1 MQKTTRTLTQ
11 MRQDAR
17 RIFGVGIAA
26 VDPIEAVKRHLH
38 RRDGI
43 LEIDQQLYELSQY
56 HRVHVIGAGKA
67 CARMALA
74 IQQTLGDSLAGGVVI
89 VKYGYSVPL
98 SKVTLIEAGHPLPDA
113 AGVEGAKRV
122 IETLEEAGKSDLVF
136 FLISGGGSAL
146 LPSPADGLTL
156 EDKQR
161 TTQILLDCGATIH
174 EINSVRK
181 HISKV
186 KGGRLARLAYP
197 ATVVS
202 LILSDVIGDSLES
215 IASGPTVPD
224 PSTFS
229 DCLRIIER
237 YELQEKIPP
246 AVRAF
251 LERGAD
257 GDIEETPK
265 AGDPAFKKVQNVLI
279 GSNRLALEAARKQAS
294 DLGYNTLLLSSL
306 IEGESRV
313 VAAVHAAIGKEISL
327 SGTPVARPACVIS
340 GGETTVAVH
349 GTGLGG
355 RNQEFALAAA
365 VQIDGMKDIVI
376 LSGGTDGTDG
386 PTDAAGGIVDG
397 ETLQRARAHGL
408 DAADYLRR
416 NDSYHFLQSANDLL
430 ITGPTYT
437 NVMDLHVMLIT

>member
-1 MQKTTRTLTQ
+1 MQTLKQ

-17 RIFGVGIAA
+17 RIFEAGIAA

-38 RRDGI
+38 RYADI
-43 LEIDQQLYELSQY
+43 IEIAGRSYPLSKY
-56 HRVHVIGAGKA
+56 RHVYVIGAGKA
-67 CARMALA
+67 SARMALA
-74 IQQTLGDSLAGGVVI
+74 VERILGESLAGGIVI

-98 SKVTLIEAGHPLPDA
+98 SKVSLVEAGHPLPDA
-113 AGVEGAKRV
+113 AGVDGAKR
-122 IETLEEAGKSDLVF
+122 IMETLENADENDLVL

-146 LPSPADGLTL
+146 MPSPVDGLTL
-156 EDKQR
+156 EDKQCA
-161 TTQILLDCGATIH
+161 TQSLLDCGATIH
-174 EINSVRK
+174 EVNAVRK
-181 HISKV
+181 HISKI
-186 KGGRLARLAYP
+186 KGGCLARLAYP

-224 PSTFS
+224 TTTFP

-246 AVRAF
+246 AVRAA
-251 LERGAD
+251 LERGAK

-265 AGDPAFKKVQNVLI
+265 AGHPAFNKVQNVLI
-279 GSNRLALEAARKQAS
+279 GSNRLALEAAKGEAAS
-294 DLGYNTLLLSSL
+294 LGYNTLLLSSL
-306 IEGESRV
+306 IEGETRA
-313 VAAVHAAIGKEISL
+313 VAMVHTALAKEISL
-327 SGTPVARPACVIS
+327 SGNPVPRPACVIS
-340 GGETTVAVH
+340 GGETTVTVH

-365 VQIDGMKDIVI
+365 IRINGMKEVVI

-397 ETLQRARAHGL
+397 ETLQRARGHDL

-416 NDSYHFLQSANDLL
+416 NDSYRFLRSTNDLL
-430 ITGPTYT
+430 MTGPTYT
-437 NVMDLHVMLIT
+437 NVMDLHVMLVV